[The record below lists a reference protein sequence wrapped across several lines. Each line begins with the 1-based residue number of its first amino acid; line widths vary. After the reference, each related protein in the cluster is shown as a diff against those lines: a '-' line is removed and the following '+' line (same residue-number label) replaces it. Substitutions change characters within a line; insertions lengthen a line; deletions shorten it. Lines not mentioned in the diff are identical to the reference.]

1 MTLDLGEWKT
11 TPDCQNWPSS
21 TQANQSALAYVT
33 ADVFSIVKI
42 KSIGFEKNP
51 TQNTTMRLLRTLI
64 PSLLLAGAQVAQ
76 AASSWSFDEAVISAS
91 SKGAGVAQFKEKYV
105 KPRSDLIPI

>member
-1 MTLDLGEWKT
+1 ML
-11 TPDCQNWPSS
+11 
-21 TQANQSALAYVT
+21 
-33 ADVFSIVKI
+33 KI

>member
-33 ADVFSIVKI
+33 ADVFSIVEDQI
-42 KSIGFEKNP
+42 H
-51 TQNTTMRLLRTLI
+51 RLREE
-64 PSLLLAGAQVAQ
+64 PNSEHNN
-76 AASSWSFDEAVISAS
+76 EAVKNSNP
-91 SKGAGVAQFKEKYV
+91 VALTCRRTGGSGGFFMEF
-105 KPRSDLIPI
+105 